1 VTHAELKTLLEAQA
15 AAAETERGNALAKM
29 RGAIFI
35 RLAATSHNVPHGR
48 LAELDELMRLAPVRF
63 SRVLGEVG
71 ITFMP
76 RHAVEFV
83 AGAVSRL
90 RPQEEGSD
98 MYLPR
103 GYREVLRR

>member
-15 AAAETERGNALAKM
+15 AAAQAGSNALGKM
-29 RGAIFI
+29 RAALFI
-35 RLAATSHNVPHGR
+35 RLAATTCNVPCGR

-63 SRVLGEVG
+63 SRVLAEVG

-90 RPQEEGSD
+90 QPQEESSNL
-98 MYLPR
+98 YSPKA
-103 GYREVLRR
+103 YREILRG